1 MNVKNICI
9 RAFLLVSLCAITAL
23 PSPAWAIV
31 IGTTDTSEFSNPASD
46 WYGMTLDGIGRVGGG
61 SAVAVGNH
69 WFISV
74 RHFSIGIGNEIEMA
88 NSDIYTV
95 TEVYNAP
102 ELGQSYPPDLRII
115 RVAEELPD
123 WYAMYDGTLTSGE
136 PVIMAGTGF
145 SGTVDTAQDT
155 FVWDY
160 SAPRTWRW
168 GTNSLD
174 GPRSKTVTGPY
185 GTLRSSCLEME
196 FVDTDTDYEAGFGT
210 GDSGG
215 GTFLFD
221 DGQWK
226 LTGINAYI
234 DLLGP
239 PTYPPYDVSYAVSVP
254 AYIEWIRTIIP
265 TGNINGDSVIDAD
278 DIDLLYDYIDSLGGS
293 GSAPPADPLRDL
305 DSDGTVDSGDVDFL
319 VTTILGTQFGD
330 FNLDGVIDTTDL
342 AILATNFGLPAPGWA
357 GGDANGDGLVD
368 TTDLTIL
375 ATNFGFVAGSAAVP
389 EPASIALMGAAML
402 ALCRRRRG

>member
-1 MNVKNICI
+1 MNVKNICV
-9 RAFLLVSLCAITAL
+9 RTFLLVSLCAITAL
-23 PSPAWAIV
+23 PSPARAIV
-31 IGTTDTSEFSNPASD
+31 IGMTDTSDFSNPASD
-46 WYGMTLDGIGRVGGG
+46 WYGMTLDGIGMVGGG

-69 WFISV
+69 WFMSV
-74 RHFSIGIGNEIEMA
+74 CHFPIGVGSQIAMA
-88 NSDIYTV
+88 NNDIYTV
-95 TEVYNAP
+95 TEVHNAP
-102 ELGQSYPPDLRII
+102 ALLGQTSPVDLRIVK
-115 RVAEELPD
+115 VAEELPD
-123 WYAMYDGTLTSGE
+123 WYGMYDGALITGE

-145 SGTVDTAQDT
+145 SGTTSPSGT
-155 FVWDY
+155 FAY
-160 SAPRTWRW
+160 STGTGRTWRW
-168 GTNSLD
+168 GTNEID
-174 GPRSKTVTGPY
+174 GPAWISSGVY
-185 GTLRSSCLEME
+185 RSSCIEMQ
-196 FVDTDTDYEAGFGT
+196 FGYNDTDYEAGLGN

-221 DGQWK
+221 GGQWK
-226 LTGINAYI
+226 LTGMNAYI

-239 PTYPPYDVSYAVSVP
+239 PVPPPYDVSYAVSVP

-330 FNLDGVIDTTDL
+330 FNLDGLI
-342 AILATNFGLPAPGWA
+342 
-357 GGDANGDGLVD
+357 D

-375 ATNFGFVAGSAAVP
+375 ATNFGLSDPGWAGGDANGDGVVDTTDLTIMASNFGFVAGAAAVP
-389 EPASIALMGAAML
+389 EPASIALVGAAML
-402 ALCRRRRG
+402 VLRRRRRG